1 MTWNKLTIEL
11 IRCHVCPC
19 WLRPTYTHGWSV
31 GRQLSKRH
39 PYDDGY
45 YQCIIPMKVSACPS
59 AKSITIM
66 YVVCQSIVPI
76 LSITISFLCVHCLS
90 LYHRYCIYCLSMY
103 HSCVHCLSLYHPY
116 CVYCLSL
123 YHSYVY
129 IVYHCIIPIVYIVY
143 QCIIPMCTWS
153 ITLRIISI
161 VYIVHQYILPMLII
175 NVSSLSYT
183 FSINVSSLLH
193 TLSTNIFSLCC
204 LSMYYP
210 YHAHQ

>member
-76 LSITISFLCVHCLS
+76 LSITVSFLCVHCLS

-103 HSCVHCLSLYHPY
+103 HS
-116 CVYCLSL
+116 
-123 YHSYVY
+123 YVY
-129 IVYHCIIPIVYIVY
+129 IVYHYIIPIVYIVY

-175 NVSSLSYT
+175 NVSSLSCT